1 MPFDV
6 KIILPN
12 DLKSDFLKAEFLEQ
26 GTAYNTDIFKND
38 PNVDQNKVNLVFSF
52 ELRGV
57 ECAKDSRG

>member
-52 ELRGV
+52 EHLIV
-57 ECAKDSRG
+57 YW